1 MAAVAIQSPV
11 FRAIGEEKSAAGV
24 TNGAAAGQEYWW
36 NTTGRDLA
44 NMLFEAKYPEEVQR
58 NFLSY
63 YRDTICTQL
72 GPRPTK
78 DSAKSGVGWDGTP
91 LEYSWELKGST
102 KKSAV
107 RFVVDLSPLNPAD
120 NDNPLSMESTQ
131 RVIDEMSKKT
141 PGFDDTWVASLKKWF
156 VYSHLSTAEQK
167 KLVEHSGQQ
176 TSVILGFDIYPT
188 ITAPGGLP
196 VMAKIYY
203 PPCYAAAAKNITRWQ
218 AVYQGIQQLPQIEEF
233 PNITKSAAVIDD
245 FLSDKPKEWQNG
257 VRYLATDLV
266 KPGKARMKMYMRCWG
281 DSFDEIW
288 DYYTLGGRIPN
299 LDEDKEKFR
308 DLMNLLS
315 GNAYEKK
322 VGKQDKAMDKDR
334 FTSATQKLTAIYFA
348 LSADNPTP
356 APKLCLYPKNFA
368 PTDEVIAKG
377 LDTWLQKYEWHDG
390 GKNMEDRIKS
400 VLYVCNF
407 PPS

>member
-1 MAAVAIQSPV
+1 
-11 FRAIGEEKSAAGV
+11 
-24 TNGAAAGQEYWW
+24 
-36 NTTGRDLA
+36 
-44 NMLFEAKYPEEVQR
+44 
-58 NFLSY
+58 
-63 YRDTICTQL
+63 
-72 GPRPTK
+72 
-78 DSAKSGVGWDGTP
+78 
-91 LEYSWELKGST
+91 
-102 KKSAV
+102 
-107 RFVVDLSPLNPAD
+107 
-120 NDNPLSMESTQ
+120 
-131 RVIDEMSKKT
+131 
-141 PGFDDTWVASLKKWF
+141 
-156 VYSHLSTAEQK
+156 
-167 KLVEHSGQQ
+167 
-176 TSVILGFDIYPT
+176 
-188 ITAPGGLP
+188 
-196 VMAKIYY
+196 
-203 PPCYAAAAKNITRWQ
+203 
-218 AVYQGIQQLPQIEEF
+218 
-233 PNITKSAAVIDD
+233 
-245 FLSDKPKEWQNG
+245 
-257 VRYLATDLV
+257 
-266 KPGKARMKMYMRCWG
+266 MKMYMRCWG

-400 VLYVCNF
+400 VLYVCNL